1 MNTDRLLELADA
13 IERADRF
20 YLRSW
25 ATYLDVRSQEGA
37 PPLKDLVHD
46 CGTAGCIGGWT
57 VALFSTRVDEVDE
70 DADEA
75 NEATDLLDLE
85 DHEAWRLFYPE
96 PQTCPGGSVRSIWAD
111 VADDYGWELP
121 NSNSWEWA
129 EQITAEQAAD
139 VLRRIAREELTL

>member
-20 YLRSW
+20 NLRSW
-25 ATYLDVRSQEGA
+25 ATYLDVRDGA
-37 PPLKDLVHD
+37 PPLRDLVHD

-57 VALFSTRVDEVDE
+57 VALFSAQVDEV
-70 DADEA
+70 ADDA
-75 NEATDLLDLE
+75 NESAEAAYLLDLE
-85 DHEAWRLFYPE
+85 DNEAWRLFYPE
-96 PQTCPGGSVRSIWAD
+96 PAPCPGGSVQSIWAD

-129 EQITAEQAAD
+129 EQITATQAAD
-139 VLRRIAREELTL
+139 VLRRIAREELIL